1 MNGLR
6 VSPAGLALIKRF
18 ESFSPTVYTCP
29 AGKLT
34 IGYGHVVSMQDRI
47 IQPITIERAEELLA
61 ADLSWVEED
70 LNALPVPLTQGQFD
84 ALASLTYNI
93 GRGAFAGS
101 TLKKR
106 LLAHDFI
113 AARAEFQR
121 WVYATVGGTKKIL
134 MGLVN
139 RRFAEAQM
147 FGGKALE
154 SPSPS
159 TTESKP

>member
-1 MNGLR
+1 MNGLK

-18 ESFSPTVYTCP
+18 ESFSANPYRCP

-34 IGYGHVVSMQDRI
+34 IGYGHVISMMDRLI
-47 IQPITIERAEELLA
+47 PPITVAQADALLA

-70 LNALPVPLTQGQFD
+70 LNALPLPLTQGQFD

-106 LLAHDFI
+106 LLAHDMSG
-113 AARAEFQR
+113 AADQFPR
-121 WVYATVGGTKKIL
+121 WVRANGKMRL
-134 MGLVN
+134 GLVN
-139 RRFAEAQM
+139 RRIEEMRMFRAAPPSDPGIHQPTEAT
-147 FGGKALE
+147 
-154 SPSPS
+154 P
-159 TTESKP
+159 

>member
-1 MNGLR
+1 MNGLK

-18 ESFSPTVYTCP
+18 ESFSANPYRCP

-34 IGYGHVVSMQDRI
+34 IGYGHVISMMDRLI
-47 IQPITIERAEELLA
+47 PPITVAQADALLA

-70 LNALPVPLTQGQFD
+70 LNALPLPLTQGQFD

-106 LLAHDFI
+106 LLAHDMKG
-113 AARAEFQR
+113 AADQFPR
-121 WVYATVGGTKKIL
+121 WVRANGKVLI
-134 MGLVN
+134 GLVN
-139 RRFAEAQM
+139 RRIEELRMFRHETPAE
-147 FGGKALE
+147 
-154 SPSPS
+154 PDDP
-159 TTESKP
+159 TPTESI